1 MCQNT
6 LAYSNF
12 QLIFKRTSFS
22 MNTNYN
28 IYTRN
33 PVPNAPEFTQLKDSK
48 RIRSNTEDESNL
60 AKSIRKRLYGT
71 SGESTQRTKHLTL
84 AQKQKKG
91 REQVLNTLMDQSVVN
106 PSTIIDI
113 LTDWAI
119 NDLQVSESVSNQ
131 IFSQSIVT
139 TESIPNKSLFKIR
152 IRF

>member
-1 MCQNT
+1 
-6 LAYSNF
+6 
-12 QLIFKRTSFS
+12 

-33 PVPNAPEFTQLKDSK
+33 PVPNAPEFTQTKESK
-48 RIRSNTEDESNL
+48 KIRSGMEEESAL

-71 SGESTQRTKHLTL
+71 SGSDQTQRTKHLTL
-84 AQKQKKG
+84 AQKQKHG

-119 NDLQVSESVSNQ
+119 NDLGISEQVSNQ
-131 IFSQSIVT
+131 IFSSSIVT
-139 TESIPNKSLFKIR
+139 TESQPKKSLFKIR
-152 IRF
+152 VRF